1 MLLMAGQK
9 NILPKIWWTMV
20 VQTWPFYPL
29 LEEEIIKIQNFGT
42 TMVHQILGKLFFC
55 LAIRSIVATTFSNVP
70 YCDTHGTSKMVDK

>member
-29 LEEEIIKIQNFGT
+29 LEEEIIKIRNFGT
-42 TMVHQILGKLFFC
+42 TMVHQIFGKNFIC
-55 LAIRSIVATTFSNVP
+55 LAIRSIVYTLSNVP
-70 YCDTHGTSKMVDK
+70 YCDTHGTPKMVDK

>member
-29 LEEEIIKIQNFGT
+29 LEEEIIKIQNCGT
-42 TMVHQILGKLFFC
+42 TMVHQILGKFFC

>member
-29 LEEEIIKIQNFGT
+29 LEEEIIKIWNFGT
-42 TMVHQILGKLFFC
+42 TMVHQILGKIFFC
-55 LAIRSIVATTFSNVP
+55 LAIRSIVATFSNVP

>member
-29 LEEEIIKIQNFGT
+29 LKEEIIKIWNSGT
-42 TMVHQILGKLFFC
+42 TMVHQILGENFIC
-55 LAIRSIVATTFSNVP
+55 LAIRSIVYTLSNVP

>member
-20 VQTWPFYPL
+20 VQTWSFYPL
-29 LEEEIIKIQNFGT
+29 LEEEIIKIWNFGT
-42 TMVHQILGKLFFC
+42 TMVHQILGKIFFC
-55 LAIRSIVATTFSNVP
+55 LAIRSIVATFSNVP

>member
-42 TMVHQILGKLFFC
+42 TMVHQILGKNFYC
-55 LAIRSIVATTFSNVP
+55 PAIRGILATISNCP
-70 YCDTHGTSKMVDK
+70 YRDTHGTPKMVDK

>member
-29 LEEEIIKIQNFGT
+29 LEEEIIKIWNFGT
-42 TMVHQILGKLFFC
+42 TMVHQILGKNFNC
-55 LAIRSIVATTFSNVP
+55 LAIRSIVATFSNVP